1 MLIVCASILVS
12 TPSLSTPS
20 CDLDKDQL
28 ASPDTS
34 SSSSSSSSSSLTR
47 EADASQDDADINGE
61 EEEVGDSSSANSV
74 ETLIGFAAVLLEV
87 TLSGFGK
94 DHALVFPQH

>member
-20 CDLDKDQL
+20 CDREDQL
-28 ASPDTS
+28 ASPHT
-34 SSSSSSSSSSLTR
+34 SSSSLTR

>member
-20 CDLDKDQL
+20 CDREDQL
-28 ASPDTS
+28 ASPQT
-34 SSSSSSSSSSLTR
+34 SSSSLTR
-47 EADASQDDADINGE
+47 EAEASQDDADINGE

>member
-20 CDLDKDQL
+20 CDREDQL
-28 ASPDTS
+28 ASPHT

-47 EADASQDDADINGE
+47 EAEASQDDADINGE

>member
-1 MLIVCASILVS
+1 
-12 TPSLSTPS
+12 
-20 CDLDKDQL
+20 
-28 ASPDTS
+28 
-34 SSSSSSSSSSLTR
+34 LTR
-47 EADASQDDADINGE
+47 EADASQDDADINGEE

>member
-20 CDLDKDQL
+20 CDREGQL
-28 ASPDTS
+28 AAPHT
-34 SSSSSSSSSSLTR
+34 SSSSSSSSSLTR
-47 EADASQDDADINGE
+47 EAEASQDDADINGE

>member
-20 CDLDKDQL
+20 CDREDQL
-28 ASPDTS
+28 ASPH
-34 SSSSSSSSSSLTR
+34 SSSSLTR
-47 EADASQDDADINGE
+47 EAEASQDDADINGE

>member
-20 CDLDKDQL
+20 CDREDQL
-28 ASPDTS
+28 ASPHT
-34 SSSSSSSSSSLTR
+34 SSSSSSSSSLTR

>member
-28 ASPDTS
+28 AAPHT
-34 SSSSSSSSSSLTR
+34 SSSSLTR
-47 EADASQDDADINGE
+47 EAEASQDDADINGE

>member
-20 CDLDKDQL
+20 CDREDQL
-28 ASPDTS
+28 ASPHTS